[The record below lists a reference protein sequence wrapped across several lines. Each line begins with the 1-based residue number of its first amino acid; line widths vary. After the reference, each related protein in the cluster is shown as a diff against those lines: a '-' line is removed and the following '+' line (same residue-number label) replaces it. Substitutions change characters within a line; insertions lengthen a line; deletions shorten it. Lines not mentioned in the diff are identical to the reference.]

1 MNHDERDT
9 PNPTEAEIVSLLGTY
24 ADALERNQHVP
35 GVGPT
40 NQSTDNRRGPGDSH
54 GPEGETAVDDN
65 VLSDNAMN
73 EEQNLVDLEVRPAK
87 ESSSGRGRALV
98 GALALTGA
106 VVAGGFFLAN
116 QDDSS
121 QLDVAEVAAEQDQ
134 ADDSGDTTS
143 DETAADIADPG
154 AQTGNDGAAANSV
167 EGLTDFSTG
176 FGFGPNG
183 VVFTGEEFISL
194 GDGPDGAILARSPNG
209 TDWSTQLV
217 VGLPEGSSPLGLVQ
231 TDSGWATVVTVWPDF
246 DEDEPSS
253 FIVEPQSEQLLATSQ
268 DLVTW
273 TTTELPTPELDENQ
287 TAFVSSIAAS
297 GDRVAI
303 LLDVNFNGAG
313 EIEILLDNRVI
324 EEADLENYCGTDFSD
339 GAVIGFSCDF
349 AAEEAL
355 EFEILEEDL
364 ADDLQ
369 DGEPAPATTIAP
381 SEPQEELFR
390 IEAGDPGFDEIQEFF
405 ASQNSPEMMAP
416 LVISGTIGEEFDLV
430 ELPINGY
437 GAGISGTSDGF
448 LVGVSNFLNGEV
460 QSLSSPDGIEWT
472 EAGSFGGASSNGL
485 ATSGER
491 VLTLGQN
498 IETVGS
504 EAPGANVWISDD
516 LGNTWTES
524 AIPTEL
530 FGAYGM
536 PVGGDAGF
544 AIQLDG
550 TTEPFED
557 PFAEFDEVAIEVD
570 GFTMLMNLS
579 TNVSSLLGPDGTVI
593 HDSIQPQV
601 LFGDGA
607 ENIVRV
613 EGPFGETL
621 IWLDPETGEDL
632 VSISE
637 EDFNAAFEEA
647 FGEDPST
654 IGDDFVEQPRAT
666 EIWFS
671 EDGVSWVLLDRE
683 DDVNNE
689 GGFSALVAVGDD
701 EVILRNEV
709 FVEPPQELFAF
720 EQEGRDPT
728 DEEIE
733 LLDEFFEGSSEGSV
747 VWRSI
752 SIG

>member
-1 MNHDERDT
+1 M
-9 PNPTEAEIVSLLGTY
+9 
-24 ADALERNQHVP
+24 
-35 GVGPT
+35 
-40 NQSTDNRRGPGDSH
+40 
-54 GPEGETAVDDN
+54 
-65 VLSDNAMN
+65 
-73 EEQNLVDLEVRPAK
+73 
-87 ESSSGRGRALV
+87 
-98 GALALTGA
+98 
-106 VVAGGFFLAN
+106 
-116 QDDSS
+116 
-121 QLDVAEVAAEQDQ
+121 
-134 ADDSGDTTS
+134 
-143 DETAADIADPG
+143 
-154 AQTGNDGAAANSV
+154 
-167 EGLTDFSTG
+167 
-176 FGFGPNG
+176 
-183 VVFTGEEFISL
+183 
-194 GDGPDGAILARSPNG
+194 
-209 TDWSTQLV
+209 
-217 VGLPEGSSPLGLVQ
+217 
-231 TDSGWATVVTVWPDF
+231 
-246 DEDEPSS
+246 
-253 FIVEPQSEQLLATSQ
+253 
-268 DLVTW
+268 
-273 TTTELPTPELDENQ
+273 
-287 TAFVSSIAAS
+287 
-297 GDRVAI
+297 
-303 LLDVNFNGAG
+303 
-313 EIEILLDNRVI
+313 
-324 EEADLENYCGTDFSD
+324 
-339 GAVIGFSCDF
+339 
-349 AAEEAL
+349 
-355 EFEILEEDL
+355 
-364 ADDLQ
+364 
-369 DGEPAPATTIAP
+369 
-381 SEPQEELFR
+381 
-390 IEAGDPGFDEIQEFF
+390 
-405 ASQNSPEMMAP
+405 
-416 LVISGTIGEEFDLV
+416 
-430 ELPINGY
+430 
-437 GAGISGTSDGF
+437 
-448 LVGVSNFLNGEV
+448 SNFLNGEV

-550 TTEPFED
+550 TTEAFED

-579 TNVSSLLGPDGTVI
+579 TNISSLLGPDGTVI

-671 EDGVSWVLLDRE
+671 EDGVSWILLDRE

-689 GGFSALVAVGDD
+689 GGFSSLVAVGDD
-701 EVILRNEV
+701 EVIVRSESFL
-709 FVEPPQELFAF
+709 EPPEELFAF